1 MKVIVLDR
9 DGVINEDSDQY
20 IKSPEEWIPI
30 AGSLEAIARLNQAGF
45 VVVVATNQSGIARGY
60 FNALSLQ
67 RMHDKMYRL
76 LAVMGAKVDA
86 IFYCPH
92 GPEDDCECRKPR
104 SGLFKKIQRS
114 LLCNLDES
122 FAIGDSYRDIQAAQ
136 HVGAQA
142 ILVKTGKGAQTL
154 SKHAHELTVPVF
166 DNLAKAVD
174 SILKTR

>member
-1 MKVIVLDR
+1 MTVIVLDR

-20 IKSPEEWIPI
+20 IKSPEEWVPI

-45 VVVVATNQSGIARGY
+45 VVIIATNQSGIARGY
-60 FNALSLQ
+60 YDALTLQ
-67 RMHDKMYRL
+67 RIHDKMYRL

-86 IFYCPH
+86 VFYCPH
-92 GPEDDCECRKPR
+92 GPKDNCECRKPR

-114 LLCNLDES
+114 LSCNLDQS

-136 HVGAQA
+136 QGGAKA

-154 SKHAHELTVPVF
+154 SKQAHELTVPVF
-166 DNLAKAVD
+166 DNLAKAVNF
-174 SILKTR
+174 ILTVR